1 MIKQFHCLTGLPRSG
16 STLLSSLLSQNPNI
30 HASQNSTLITLL
42 WHTIDQYEKEEAT
55 QAFRVENQLH
65 NTLFYMAHGFYSHIN
80 KPVIV
85 DKSRA
90 WAYNFSVA
98 KESFRNNPKLI
109 ATVRSI
115 PDILAS
121 FISLANKN
129 PNNYI
134 DKTLKQANIPITD
147 DNRCEWLVS
156 KNGTLFESWESLN
169 FGFTHHRNNIL
180 IVEYDDLSTNTDH
193 EMKRIYDF
201 IEQPY
206 FKHDLTNIV
215 NQTPENDD
223 VYGIKDF
230 HTIRK
235 ELHKS
240 PNNALDILGKERY
253 NRYNGGEF
261 WRS

>member
-1 MIKQFHCLTGLPRSG
+1 MEKQFHCLTGLPRSG

-55 QAFRVENQLH
+55 QAFKVKNQLQ
-65 NTLFYMAHGFYSHIN
+65 NTLYYMANGFYSHID
-80 KPVIV
+80 KPVII

-98 KESFRNNPKLI
+98 KDSFRNNPKLI

-129 PNNYI
+129 PDNYI
-134 DKTLKQANIPITD
+134 DKALKQLNMPIND

-156 KNGTLFESWESLN
+156 KTGTLFESWDSLK
-169 FGFTHHRNNIL
+169 FGYTHHRHNIL
-180 IVEYDDLSTNTDH
+180 IVEYDNLTTNPIQ
-193 EMKRIYDF
+193 ELKRIYKF
-201 IEQPY
+201 INQPY
-206 FKHDLTNIV
+206 YEHNLSHII
-215 NQTPENDD
+215 NQTVENDE

-230 HTIRK
+230 HTVRQ
-235 ELHKS
+235 ELKKS
-240 PNNALDILGKERY
+240 SNNALDILGKDRY
-253 NRYNGGEF
+253 NRYRGGEF
-261 WRS
+261 WRY

>member
-1 MIKQFHCLTGLPRSG
+1 MLKQFHCMTGLPRSG
-16 STLLSSLLSQNPNI
+16 STLLSSLLSQNPHI

-55 QAFRVENQLH
+55 QAFKVDNQLH
-65 NTLFYMAHGFYSHIN
+65 NTLFYMAHGFYAHID
-80 KPVIV
+80 KQIVV

-98 KESFRNNPKLI
+98 KDSFRNNPKLI

-121 FISLANKN
+121 FIALANKN

-134 DKTLKQANIPITD
+134 DATLKKNNMPIND
-147 DNRCEWLVS
+147 DTRCEFLVS
-156 KNGTLFESWESLN
+156 KGGTLFESWESLK
-169 FGFTHHRNNIL
+169 FGYTHHREQIL
-180 IVEYDDLSTNTDH
+180 IVEYDDLSENP
-193 EMKRIYDF
+193 EKELKRIYDF

-206 FKHDLTNIV
+206 FDHDFGNII
-215 NQTPENDD
+215 NKTPENDD

-230 HTIRK
+230 HTVRK
-235 ELHKS
+235 KLQKS
-240 PNNALDILGKERY
+240 PNNSLDILGKDRY

-261 WRS
+261 WR

>member
-30 HASQNSTLITLL
+30 HASQNSTLISLL

-55 QAFRVENQLH
+55 QAFKVENQLH
-65 NTLFYMAHGFYSHIN
+65 NTLFYMSHGFYSHIT

-121 FISLANKN
+121 FINLANKN

-134 DKTLKQANIPITD
+134 DKALAKLNMPITD

-156 KNGTLFESWESLN
+156 KTGTLFESWESLK
-169 FGFTHHRNNIL
+169 FGYDNNNSDIL
-180 IVEYDDLSTNTDH
+180 IVEYDDLVTNPKQ
-193 EMKRIYDF
+193 ELSKIYKF
-201 IEQPY
+201 INQPY
-206 FKHDLTNIV
+206 FEHDFQNII
-215 NQTPENDD
+215 NQTPEDD
-223 VYGIKDF
+223 TVYGIEDF
-230 HTIRK
+230 HTVRK
-235 ELHKS
+235 NLSKS
-240 PNNALDILGKERY
+240 PNIALDILGEERY
-253 NRYNGGEF
+253 NRYKGGEF
-261 WRS
+261 WRY